1 MTSQPI
7 TDLQLVLSAGLLVV
21 VWLLSWRLRL
31 GLGRELAIA
40 GARMVVQLLLVG
52 LILGWVFSLQNPWLV
67 LGIALAMTFLAA
79 QSAAQ
84 RSTRRYH
91 LLLLDSFVAILASS
105 FLVTA
110 VALEG
115 ILHIEPWYLPQ
126 YVVPVLGMVLGN
138 SLTGVSLAT
147 ERFTA
152 TLATERDR
160 VESMLALGA
169 TRREAARGPQRDALR
184 TGLIPTI
191 NSMAVMGVVSLPGM
205 MTGQI
210 LAGADPTVAVRYQLV
225 IMFVIACATTLGC
238 LVWLELAF
246 RRLFDP
252 QHRLRAE
259 RLTYAPGKGG
269 TK

>member
-1 MTSQPI
+1 VTSQPI
-7 TDLQLVLSAGLLVV
+7 SDLQLALSAGLLLV

-31 GLGRELAIA
+31 GLGRDLVIA

-52 LILGWVFSLQNPWLV
+52 LILGWVFSLQSPWLV

-84 RSTRRYH
+84 RSPRRYH
-91 LLLLDSFVAILASS
+91 LLLLDSFVAILTSS
-105 FLVTA
+105 FLVTG
-110 VALEG
+110 VALDA
-115 ILHIEPWYLPQ
+115 ILRIEPWYLPQ

-147 ERFTA
+147 ERFTS

-160 VESMLALGA
+160 VESLLALGA
-169 TRREAARGPQRDALR
+169 PRREAVRGPQREALR
-184 TGLIPTI
+184 AGLIPTI

-210 LAGADPTVAVRYQLV
+210 LAGADPSMAVRYQIV
-225 IMFVIACATTLGC
+225 IMFVIACATTLAC
-238 LVWLELAF
+238 VLWLELAF
-246 RRLFDP
+246 RRLFDS

-259 RLTYAPGKGG
+259 RLISR
-269 TK
+269 